1 MGNKSKA
8 PLQIYSTLHIC
19 LIRHASITCSSITI
33 YVCLPLSRCVLFYCS
48 QIPGEDVEKGT
59 IKSRSWL
66 LSLALVSSFSRP
78 SITQFLPARGWRMT
92 TSLKEVTELMH
103 LWIISHY
110 YSSVPTYNVSS
121 FIALSALGT
130 YPRDF
135 FESPAFLPLLAP
147 SFSRLSYYYQ
157 QCIFWPTIS
166 HALDWI
172 WKARRAL
179 KIKHIVQW

>member
-8 PLQIYSTLHIC
+8 PLRIYSTLHIC

-48 QIPGEDVEKGT
+48 QIPGEDVEEGT

-66 LSLALVSSFSRP
+66 LSLALVSSFSPP

-147 SFSRLSYYYQ
+147 PFHVLATAINSVFSGQLLVM
-157 QCIFWPTIS
+157 P
-166 HALDWI
+166 
-172 WKARRAL
+172 
-179 KIKHIVQW
+179 

>member
-1 MGNKSKA
+1 
-8 PLQIYSTLHIC
+8 
-19 LIRHASITCSSITI
+19 
-33 YVCLPLSRCVLFYCS
+33 
-48 QIPGEDVEKGT
+48 
-59 IKSRSWL
+59 
-66 LSLALVSSFSRP
+66 
-78 SITQFLPARGWRMT
+78 MT

-157 QCIFWPTIS
+157 QCTFWPTIS
-166 HALDWI
+166 HALD
-172 WKARRAL
+172 
-179 KIKHIVQW
+179 